1 MIFEVPHFSEAV
13 TVFYG
18 ISTILEIRRL
28 FEKNLLP
35 FFFFLNTYQ
44 TTRYLS
50 LRQVVARGCSR
61 SRVAL

>member
-35 FFFFLNTYQ
+35 FFFFKYISNN
-44 TTRYLS
+44 
-50 LRQVVARGCSR
+50 QVPFAETSCG
-61 SRVAL
+61 